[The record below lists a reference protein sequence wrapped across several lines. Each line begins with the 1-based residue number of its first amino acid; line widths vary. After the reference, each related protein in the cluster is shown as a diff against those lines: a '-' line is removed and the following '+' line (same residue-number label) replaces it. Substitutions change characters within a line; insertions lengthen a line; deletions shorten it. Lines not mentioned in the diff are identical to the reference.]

1 MNNVELKRQLQRLKH
16 LLDRARDIDAD
27 FELQGHWGNYM
38 CVLVAGFLEN
48 CLKELYGDRAR
59 RSASPE
65 VASFVLR
72 TLERIQNPNARR
84 FVEVA
89 SAFSTEWGRDLE
101 SHLGED
107 DGRRKGAVDSIMS
120 NRHLIAHGKNTSVS
134 VGRIREYLAP
144 SLEIL
149 EFIETQCI

>member
-1 MNNVELKRQLQRLKH
+1 M
-16 LLDRARDIDAD
+16 
-27 FELQGHWGNYM
+27 
-38 CVLVAGFLEN
+38 
-48 CLKELYGDRAR
+48 
-59 RSASPE
+59 
-65 VASFVLR
+65 
-72 TLERIQNPNARR
+72 
-84 FVEVA
+84 EVA
-89 SAFSTEWGRDLE
+89 SAFSAEWGRDLE
-101 SHLGED
+101 AYLGKD